1 MSDGAPSDEVLYDSP
16 RTPLVWKL
24 IVSVGTGFALV
35 AFMSFLRWSL
45 REPDALRPPIS
56 AVALALA
63 VSLVM
68 AASAWR
74 SRITRRVE
82 VRDDDLLLYRDPG
95 RVERVTLRRI
105 AAVRCEP
112 ASGGWSRDPADILV
126 LSRDDGTT
134 SRYELPDDAD
144 TPGIVRDVV
153 TRLEALRARA

>member
-16 RTPLVWKL
+16 RTPLAWKL

-45 REPDALRPPIS
+45 RESDALKPPVS
-56 AVALALA
+56 AVVLALA

-68 AASAWR
+68 AASALR
-74 SRITRRVE
+74 SRVTRRVE
-82 VRDDDLLLYRDPG
+82 MRGDELLLYQDPG
-95 RVERVTLRRI
+95 RVERVVLRRI
-105 AAVRCEP
+105 SAVRCEP
-112 ASGGWSRDPADILV
+112 ASGGWSRDPAEILV

-134 SRYELPDDAD
+134 SRHELPDDAD
-144 TPGIVRDVV
+144 TPGIVRDIV